1 MGLLTAPQVIG
12 PKLCINDDNEWTAS
26 SCKADKFASEEEII
40 GSANYRVI
48 GTHPLQLCL
57 VAKGSTN
64 NYSIVL
70 HMSNPVRSSFR

>member
-1 MGLLTAPQVIG
+1 M
-12 PKLCINDDNEWTAS
+12 S

-48 GTHPLQLCL
+48 GSHPLQLCL

-70 HMSNPVRSSFR
+70 HMYNQSAGSNIAACSFHTTAVVNRVSNILTDF

>member
-1 MGLLTAPQVIG
+1 M
-12 PKLCINDDNEWTAS
+12 S

-70 HMSNPVRSSFR
+70 HMYNPSAGSCACSHCSCQEGIKNFDWISKMQG